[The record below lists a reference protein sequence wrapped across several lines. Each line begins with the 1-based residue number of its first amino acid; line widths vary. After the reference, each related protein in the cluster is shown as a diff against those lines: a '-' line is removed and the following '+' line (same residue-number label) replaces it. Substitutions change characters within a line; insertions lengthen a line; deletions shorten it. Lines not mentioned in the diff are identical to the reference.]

1 MKKRRPGDVESPS
14 RNIRHF
20 TNRENERELF
30 ARLLHQPT
38 GGHLPVLSFY
48 GVGGTGKSWLVHKLR
63 DIVTTAEEVPQAH
76 LDFSILKGGEIYQR
90 DHAAALAEIQRQ
102 LDVPCPRFEVAYNVM
117 LWKQG
122 RRDKVESRVDDT
134 ASTGW
139 QIAIA
144 LGQDAASALVPGV
157 NVAGKLLEKFGETAG
172 RRLRATAL
180 GRWLETR
187 GSSDFL
193 RGLTARTAQEIGA
206 ELVDHLARDLHEEL
220 PARPGRACRA
230 VLFFDTFEDLVRDTG
245 RGPGRDRSARQQW
258 VQDLYRALLDD
269 AEEPRGTV
277 LFVVAGRDK
286 LVWDDDFDD
295 PRYLDQH
302 RVGGLSATD
311 ARRFLDGCGIYEAPL
326 QSAIL
331 RVATD
336 TEAAGESGYHPFT
349 LGLCADTVVSERAR
363 GREPEAASFSMS
375 AGDVRELV
383 ERFLASFDGTQ
394 EAYAPWMFRL
404 ALTPRWDETAA
415 RQAYSP
421 VEDAQ
426 QDAAWDALLS
436 YSFVQPPAGDEPW
449 WGLHVRMRDAL
460 RARHAERPDRV
471 ARDHQFWHEHWLA
484 RSERP
489 TDTCA
494 GHAWYH
500 AYCLDPAAARAHW
513 TALAEECR
521 QALRTAEH
529 HALLGWWVPTGLP
542 GKAAAG
548 DENEGAA
555 LWALGLELTQ
565 AVLGDRR
572 AHATLA
578 IACYT
583 AALPAYG
590 EAEVPFA
597 RAQLLVGLGNAH
609 LALPGADR
617 RGSAREAVAC
627 YQAALRVL
635 TEESHPEAWAAAMNS
650 LGLAHLELPAERPL
664 EHVHAAIACFDA
676 ALRVYTEAA
685 LPESWAMTLVNL
697 GRARLSLPPGA
708 AGANVLEAIRCFE
721 AALRV
726 RTEDALPQAWAATLL
741 MMGDACRV
749 LPAGDKA
756 QHVRR
761 AIECLSAALRVY
773 TEAAFPRAWA
783 ATMVNLGNAWY
794 ELPEGDVEAR
804 RAAAVRCYGDAL
816 RVFRED
822 TLPAEWATTMNSLGT
837 VYREMTG
844 GDRAEH
850 LRRAVECYEGAL
862 RVVTEF
868 AAPRHWASVTENLA
882 VTLVH
887 LSNSLL
893 GEGGLMTRDQALAR
907 AACLARARDSF
918 LAAERGFRQVGLDDV
933 ADVSARNARTCEA
946 QIGPVGC

>member
-220 PARPGRACRA
+220 PARPGKACRA
-230 VLFFDTFEDLVRDTG
+230 VLFFDTFEDLVRETG

-258 VQDLYRALLDD
+258 IQDLYRALLDD

-286 LVWDDDFDD
+286 LVWDDDFND

-302 RVGGLSATD
+302 RVGGLSA
-311 ARRFLDGCGIYEAPL
+311 A
-326 QSAIL
+326 
-331 RVATD
+331 
-336 TEAAGESGYHPFT
+336 
-349 LGLCADTVVSERAR
+349 
-363 GREPEAASFSMS
+363 
-375 AGDVRELV
+375 
-383 ERFLASFDGTQ
+383 
-394 EAYAPWMFRL
+394 
-404 ALTPRWDETAA
+404 
-415 RQAYSP
+415 
-421 VEDAQ
+421 
-426 QDAAWDALLS
+426 
-436 YSFVQPPAGDEPW
+436 
-449 WGLHVRMRDAL
+449 
-460 RARHAERPDRV
+460 
-471 ARDHQFWHEHWLA
+471 
-484 RSERP
+484 
-489 TDTCA
+489 
-494 GHAWYH
+494 
-500 AYCLDPAAARAHW
+500 
-513 TALAEECR
+513 
-521 QALRTAEH
+521 
-529 HALLGWWVPTGLP
+529 
-542 GKAAAG
+542 
-548 DENEGAA
+548 
-555 LWALGLELTQ
+555 
-565 AVLGDRR
+565 
-572 AHATLA
+572 
-578 IACYT
+578 
-583 AALPAYG
+583 
-590 EAEVPFA
+590 
-597 RAQLLVGLGNAH
+597 
-609 LALPGADR
+609 
-617 RGSAREAVAC
+617 
-627 YQAALRVL
+627 
-635 TEESHPEAWAAAMNS
+635 
-650 LGLAHLELPAERPL
+650 
-664 EHVHAAIACFDA
+664 
-676 ALRVYTEAA
+676 
-685 LPESWAMTLVNL
+685 
-697 GRARLSLPPGA
+697 
-708 AGANVLEAIRCFE
+708 
-721 AALRV
+721 
-726 RTEDALPQAWAATLL
+726 
-741 MMGDACRV
+741 
-749 LPAGDKA
+749 
-756 QHVRR
+756 
-761 AIECLSAALRVY
+761 
-773 TEAAFPRAWA
+773 
-783 ATMVNLGNAWY
+783 
-794 ELPEGDVEAR
+794 
-804 RAAAVRCYGDAL
+804 
-816 RVFRED
+816 
-822 TLPAEWATTMNSLGT
+822 
-837 VYREMTG
+837 G

-918 LAAERGFRQVGLDDV
+918 LAAERGFRQVGLDDD

-946 QIGPVGC
+946 QIGQVGC